1 MNLFVS
7 QKTSQSREVA
17 AFKKGAT
24 DPFLTRPRFAR
35 DGFTLIELLVVIAII
50 AILAALLLP
59 AISKS
64 KMKAQGIQCVSNL
77 RQLTLGW
84 RMYTDD
90 ASDRL
95 IYANDDGFGQ
105 PYATTMPDDHAH
117 NLSAWTWS
125 MMDSD
130 PDNPYNWDPTADI
143 TLRPLWQYINN
154 AAVYKCP
161 SDRSSAVHDGS
172 SSPRVR
178 SYSMNLFLGGVAG
191 TPEFITDLGNWGQN
205 FPAYSKLSQLGNPEI
220 APGASQTFVFIGE
233 QPNLI
238 NWGNYCTDMSGYP
251 VGNGPA
257 NPAAYRWTTDAPE
270 SRHNSSGGLSFADGH
285 VELHRWKNPGNFEH
299 MTYLSIKPA
308 PNSEDI
314 AWMQNVT
321 ARPH

>member
-1 MNLFVS
+1 MVS
-7 QKTSQSREVA
+7 RTRQYRHHVTAVE
-17 AFKKGAT
+17 KGAT
-24 DPFLTRPRFAR
+24 SPFFTRRQLVG

-50 AILAALLLP
+50 AILAAMLLP
-59 AISKS
+59 ALNRSKAR
-64 KMKAQGIQCVSNL
+64 AQGIQCVSNL
-77 RQLTLGW
+77 RQLTLAW
-84 RMYTDD
+84 EMYGEE

-105 PYATTMPDDHAH
+105 PYVTTMSDEHAQ

-125 MMDSD
+125 MMDFN
-130 PDNPYNWDPTADI
+130 PNNPYNWDPTADI
-143 TLRPLWQYINN
+143 TLRPLWQYIKN

-161 SDRSSAVHDGS
+161 GDHSQVLPNGVSK
-172 SSPRVR
+172 PRVR
-178 SYSMNLFLGGVAG
+178 SYSMNLFLGGIAG
-191 TPEFITDLGNWGQN
+191 NAQFIPNLGNWGQ
-205 FPAYSKLSQLGNPEI
+205 FFSAYSKVTQLGNLGI

-270 SRHNSSGGLSFADGH
+270 SRHNSSGGISFADGH
-285 VELHRWKNPGNFEH
+285 AELHHWKNPGNFEP
-299 MTYLSIKPA
+299 MTYLSVKSA
-308 PNSEDI
+308 PNSEDV